1 MAQWQVGATDLA
13 QGRSNALSHSNLHN
27 DSVHLNESPTVGHPG
42 SSAAGQNDTH
52 NATSNMSQSQ
62 TLTPTRGGTLK
73 KRQSLSRKNSLKR
86 SGSRKDSRPG
96 SVKSLT
102 FADDV
107 EGHVSEMNSAFF
119 TPVPT
124 TGSPTEIL
132 ANRFQGRFRCAGCTG
147 YLRRV
152 FVLIGPIISLAQS
165 AQRFNHLL
173 SR

>member
-1 MAQWQVGATDLA
+1 MAQRQAGATDFS
-13 QGRSNALSHSNLHN
+13 QGGSKPPSHSNTHN
-27 DSVHLNESPTVGHPG
+27 QAVHLDENAMVGHPG
-42 SSAAGQNDTH
+42 SSPMGESDTH
-52 NATSNMSQSQ
+52 QATSTISQSH
-62 TLTPTRGGTLK
+62 TLTPSRGGTLK

-107 EGHVSEMNSAFF
+107 GGHGSEMNSAFF

-132 ANRFQGRFRCAGCTG
+132 ANRFQGTFHDAD
-147 YLRRV
+147 
-152 FVLIGPIISLAQS
+152 
-165 AQRFNHLL
+165 
-173 SR
+173 